1 MISISARRMLPAKR
15 RCAKGYPMY
24 GLSSSGNLDVQL
36 VMMQALIK
44 LLEKTLSSKGVDS
57 DLSELFGSSSSSK
70 TSGSSANSSFE
81 SIIQKASQK
90 YGVDADLVKAVI
102 QNESNFDASAIS
114 SAGAMGLM
122 QLMPATAESLG
133 VENPLDPAEN
143 IEGGV
148 KLLRELLNQFGGN
161 LSNTL
166 AAYNAGP
173 GAVTQYDGVP
183 PYQETQT
190 YVKRVLS
197 TYGKG

>member
-1 MISISARRMLPAKR
+1 MFGM
-15 RCAKGYPMY
+15 
-24 GLSSSGNLDVQL
+24 SSSSNMDVQ
-36 VMMQALIK
+36 MMMIQTLIK
-44 LLEKTLSSKGVDS
+44 LLEKTLAAKGLDS
-57 DLSELFGSSSSSK
+57 DLSELYGTGSSSQSS
-70 TSGSSANSSFE
+70 NSSFE
-81 SIIQKASQK
+81 SLIDRASQK

-102 QNESNFDASAIS
+102 QNESAYDAQAIS

-122 QLMPATAESLG
+122 QLMPATAANLG
-133 VENPLDPAEN
+133 VEDPMDPAQN

-148 KLLRELLNQFGGN
+148 KLLRELLNQFSGN
-161 LSNTL
+161 LTNTL

-173 GAVTQYDGVP
+173 GAVQQYGGVP

>member
-1 MISISARRMLPAKR
+1 MFGM
-15 RCAKGYPMY
+15 
-24 GLSSSGNLDVQL
+24 SSNNNMDVQM
-36 VMMQALIK
+36 VMIQALIK
-44 LLEKTLSSKGVDS
+44 LLEKTLSSKGMDS
-57 DLSELFGSSSSSK
+57 DLSELTGSS
-70 TSGSSANSSFE
+70 TSGKGSSLSSNSNFE
-81 SIIQKASQK
+81 SLIQQASQK

-102 QNESNFDASAIS
+102 QNESAYDPTAIS

-122 QLMPATAESLG
+122 QLMPATAASLG
-133 VENPLDPAEN
+133 VENALDPAEN

-148 KLLRELLNQFGGN
+148 KLLRELLSQFGGN
-161 LSNTL
+161 ISNTL

-173 GAVTQYDGVP
+173 GAVQQYNGIP

>member
-1 MISISARRMLPAKR
+1 MFGM
-15 RCAKGYPMY
+15 
-24 GLSSSGNLDVQL
+24 SSSTSSEVQM

-44 LLEKTLSSKGVDS
+44 LLEKALSASGSNS
-57 DLSELFGSSSSSK
+57 DLAELLGNYGSKNSTASSGK
-70 TSGSSANSSFE
+70 SSFE
-81 SIIQKASQK
+81 SIIQSASRK
-90 YGVDADLVKAVI
+90 YDVDADLVKAVI
-102 QNESNFDASAIS
+102 QNESNYEADAVS
-114 SAGAMGLM
+114 SAGALGLM

-133 VENPLDPAEN
+133 VENPLDPAQN

-166 AAYNAGP
+166 AAYNAGAS
-173 GAVTQYDGVP
+173 AVMQYGGVP

>member
-1 MISISARRMLPAKR
+1 MFGM
-15 RCAKGYPMY
+15 
-24 GLSSSGNLDVQL
+24 SSSTSSEVQM

-44 LLEKTLSSKGVDS
+44 LLEKALSSSGSDS
-57 DLSELFGSSSSSK
+57 DLAELLGNSGGKNSTSSSG
-70 TSGSSANSSFE
+70 TGSFE
-81 SIIQKASQK
+81 SLIQSASQK
-90 YGVDADLVKAVI
+90 YDVDADLVKAVI
-102 QNESNFDASAIS
+102 QNESNYEADAVS
-114 SAGAMGLM
+114 SAGALGLM

-133 VENPLDPAEN
+133 VEDPLDPAQN

-161 LSNTL
+161 LTNTL
-166 AAYNAGP
+166 AAYNAGA
-173 GAVTQYDGVP
+173 GAVMQYGGIP

>member
-1 MISISARRMLPAKR
+1 
-15 RCAKGYPMY
+15 
-24 GLSSSGNLDVQL
+24 
-36 VMMQALIK
+36 
-44 LLEKTLSSKGVDS
+44 
-57 DLSELFGSSSSSK
+57 
-70 TSGSSANSSFE
+70 
-81 SIIQKASQK
+81 ASQK

-102 QNESNFDASAIS
+102 QNESAYDAQAIS

-122 QLMPATAESLG
+122 QLMPATAANLG
-133 VENPLDPAEN
+133 VEDPMDPAQN

-148 KLLRELLNQFGGN
+148 KLLRELLNQFSGN
-161 LSNTL
+161 LTNTL

-173 GAVTQYDGVP
+173 GAVQQYGGVP

>member
-1 MISISARRMLPAKR
+1 MFGM
-15 RCAKGYPMY
+15 
-24 GLSSSGNLDVQL
+24 SSSSNMDVQ
-36 VMMQALIK
+36 MMMIQTLIK
-44 LLEKTLSSKGVDS
+44 LLEKTLAAKGLDS
-57 DLSELFGSSSSSK
+57 DLSELSGTGSSSQSS
-70 TSGSSANSSFE
+70 NSSFE
-81 SIIQKASQK
+81 SLIDRASQK

-102 QNESNFDASAIS
+102 QNESAYDAQAIS

-122 QLMPATAESLG
+122 QLMPATAANLG
-133 VENPLDPAEN
+133 VEDPMDPAQN

-148 KLLRELLNQFGGN
+148 KLLRELLNQFSGN
-161 LSNTL
+161 LTNTL

-173 GAVTQYDGVP
+173 GAVQQYGGVP

>member
-1 MISISARRMLPAKR
+1 
-15 RCAKGYPMY
+15 MY
-24 GLSSSGNLDVQL
+24 GLSSSGNLDVQM

-70 TSGSSANSSFE
+70 TSGSSVNSSFE